1 MNCALRVISTHIKS
15 VPVLK
20 SIPEVFWPG
29 LFYTLVQ
36 TYFVLLSFCHGA
48 RLQGKKKVNI
58 PLSTHNIYY
67 NSVGKCK

>member
-1 MNCALRVISTHIKS
+1 MNCALRVISTYIKS

-29 LFYTLVQ
+29 LVYTSAQ
-36 TYFVLLSFCHGA
+36 TYFVLLSSCRGA
-48 RLQGKKKVNI
+48 RLQGKKKVNFW
-58 PLSTHNIYY
+58 LSTHNIYY